1 MLWILGISLK
11 KVWDILAIPSNSK
24 KAKVIQSKA
33 QQALRDKR
41 AYWAS
46 QFGFNVVYPT
56 AGEWKWVFVF
66 GFSLKRDRQMTKVGK
81 MLIGDLFVMSANI
94 SNNVTGGFIMG
105 LPPFH
110 MDTFFFITKTI
121 KNENYF

>member
-1 MLWILGISLK
+1 M
-11 KVWDILAIPSNSK
+11 
-24 KAKVIQSKA
+24 
-33 QQALRDKR
+33 
-41 AYWAS
+41 
-46 QFGFNVVYPT
+46 
-56 AGEWKWVFVF
+56 F

-110 MDTFFFITKTI
+110 MDTFLLLLLLLQRQSRKKIISGVQGPLRKPSLALV
-121 KNENYF
+121 K